1 MEMLLKNIAEIFQ
14 ELLDFPLDPTQRF
27 YWVSLLSSLVSV
39 WVLIHLKEGPRS
51 AWNTLRTKLFNKK
64 ILLHPSST
72 LDFKILL
79 LNIFLKVL
87 IVTPLLGSSFYF
99 SLWILKNLKA
109 ISPGFAE
116 SQTLSPLV
124 AAITYTILSFLFS
137 DFARFVH
144 HFCMHKIVL
153 LKNFHRL
160 HHSAEVLTPLTL
172 MRAHPVEMIMAQIRN
187 MLTYT
192 LALAISVY
200 LFPNSISSWD
210 ILGVN
215 VFGMLF
221 NLLGANLRHTSIA
234 LSFGPLEYLFISPR
248 MHQIHHSQSPIHQSK
263 NFGVSLSVWDQ
274 LVGSF
279 YRPKNGEENE
289 LIYGIKNATLEES
302 RKLSSALIY
311 PFFILKTKVFSTK

>member
-1 MEMLLKNIAEIFQ
+1 MDFLLKNIAEIFQ
-14 ELLDFPLDPTQRF
+14 ELLDLPMDPTQRF
-27 YWVSLLSSLVSV
+27 YWVSLLTSLVSV
-39 WVLIHLKEGPRS
+39 WVLIHFKEGPRS
-51 AWNTLRTKLFNKK
+51 TWNTLRTKLFNKK
-64 ILLHPSST
+64 ILLHPSSK
-72 LDFKILL
+72 LDLKILL

-99 SLWILKNLKA
+99 SLWILKTLRTIA
-109 ISPGFAE
+109 PEYSDTQ
-116 SQTLSPLV
+116 SLSPLA
-124 AAITYTILSFLFS
+124 AAITYTLLSFIIS
-137 DFARFVH
+137 DFARFIH
-144 HFCMHKIVL
+144 HFGMHKL
-153 LKNFHRL
+153 FFLRNFHRL

-172 MRAHPVEMIMAQIRN
+172 MRAHPIEMVLAQIRN
-187 MLTYT
+187 MLTYA

-215 VFGMLF
+215 AFGMLF

-263 NFGVSLSVWDQ
+263 NFGVSLSIWDQ

-279 YRPKNGEENE
+279 YKPKNGEENK
-289 LIYGIKNATLEES
+289 LIYGIKNAKLEES

-311 PFFILKTKVFSTK
+311 PFFNLKTKVFSTK